1 MQCKCE
7 TLLDLVGE
15 LIEEHFFEFLAHLGL
30 DVSLDQD
37 VHVVFW
43 ELNSEIGHR
52 KCWYFSA
59 IGEVLRLHLESSVED
74 NFRDVDLSGSLQEYE
89 SALEFKLL
97 RGEANAHALDADFYS
112 VVHVV
117 NIQLRVIVNG
127 LHLWRLKYVED
138 VFEDVAVLELHVLH
152 HGV

>member
-1 MQCKCE
+1 MQTDCE

-15 LIEEHFFEFLAHLGL
+15 FLKEHLFEFLAHLGL

-43 ELNSEIGHR
+43 ELNSEISHR
-52 KCWYFSA
+52 KCRYFSA
-59 IGEVLRLHLESSVED
+59 IGEILRLDLESSVED
-74 NFRDVDLSGSLQEYE
+74 DLRDVDLSGSLQEDE
-89 SALEFKLL
+89 SALELKLL
-97 RGEANAHALDADFYS
+97 RSEANAHAFDADFHR
-112 VVHVV
+112 VVRLVD
-117 NIQLRVIVNG
+117 IQLCVIVDG

-138 VFEDVAVLELHVLH
+138 VFEDVAVLKLHVLD